1 MGDLD
6 PQIAGNDDR
15 SVGSGFDGRVRSRDD
30 VRGAESRRSVGSD
43 VCEGFRESEV
53 KTNKKWGR

>member
-15 SVGSGFDGRVRSRDD
+15 SVGSGFDGRIRSGDD

-43 VCEGFRESEV
+43 VCEGVSRERGEDE
-53 KTNKKWGR
+53 